1 MMADSKRSSGTSK
14 QPFVAAADRPEV
26 RLDLDMSVNDLRVRD
41 LAAILGHLIQKSPF
55 EVGKTPIKDFFDK
68 PFPEEA
74 KDYVKEVK
82 PEKFEKPEKPE
93 KVEKNEKTEK
103 HEKLEK
109 QEKIE
114 KPEVKELKVEK
125 IESDGVFD
133 PGNRFP
139 PGPDPRLEH
148 VIQAL
153 AGLTRQVSALANQV
167 EELQKR
173 SKR

>member
-1 MMADSKRSSGTSK
+1 MADPKRPGDTPK
-14 QPFVAAADRPEV
+14 QPFVGAADRPEV
-26 RLDLDMSVNDLRVRD
+26 RLDLDMPVNELRVRD

-55 EVGKTPIKDFFDK
+55 EAGKTPIKDFFDK

-82 PEKFEKPEKPE
+82 PEKFEKPEKSE
-93 KVEKNEKTEK
+93 KFEKNEKYEK
-103 HEKLEK
+103 HEKH
-109 QEKIE
+109 E
-114 KPEVKELKVEK
+114 KPEKLEKPEIKEIKLEK

-133 PGNRFP
+133 PGSRFP
-139 PGPDPRLEH
+139 PGPDPRLEQ

-153 AGLTRQVSALANQV
+153 AGLARQVSALSNQV

-173 SKR
+173 TKR

>member
-1 MMADSKRSSGTSK
+1 MANPKGPAGTSK

-26 RLDLDMSVNDLRVRD
+26 RLDLDMPVTELRVRD
-41 LAAILGHLIQKSPF
+41 LAAILGHLSQKSPF

-74 KDYVKEVK
+74 KDYVKELK

-93 KVEKNEKTEK
+93 KFEKNEKFEKHEK

-109 QEKIE
+109 FEKPEIKDLKIEKIE
-114 KPEVKELKVEK
+114 N
-125 IESDGVFD
+125 DGVFD
-133 PGNRFP
+133 PGTRFP
-139 PGPDPRLEH
+139 PGPDPRLET

-153 AGLTRQVSALANQV
+153 AGLTRQVSALADQV
-167 EELQKR
+167 KELQKQT
-173 SKR
+173 KP